1 MLDTHQTTCILCDAC
16 TMQCTQHA
24 WRTPNNMRTVWRVH
38 HAVYT
43 TCLTHT
49 KQHAYCVTCAPCSV
63 HNMHAMWHMH
73 NATHALEGQ
82 RRSNKE
88 SRCSRGLWSIS
99 LFNEQRGLGLLLYSV
114 LDLVIWLLL
123 FFILFWEMRSFNV
136 FTYKKSSLYLLC
148 LCFLG
153 LLRTSGDLPSDTSG
167 QNLHTSRCQWQD
179 YVR

>member
-1 MLDTHQTTCILCDAC
+1 MCPLKRAHDITCTPCIMHCVVIVQHTHATCTPRNMSSSEAAQL
-16 TMQCTQHA
+16 A
-24 WRTPNNMRTVWRVH
+24 WHTPNNMCTVWRVH

-99 LFNEQRGLGLLLYSV
+99 LFNEQRGLGLPKSCSSKFIYWFFFSLF
-114 LDLVIWLLL
+114 I
-123 FFILFWEMRSFNV
+123 FFIQSWI
-136 FTYKKSSLYLLC
+136 
-148 LCFLG
+148 
-153 LLRTSGDLPSDTSG
+153 
-167 QNLHTSRCQWQD
+167 
-179 YVR
+179 